1 MHQKVERNSL
11 DLFESLDL
19 PRCRCLHNGTSPIQQ
34 LLRCDSSAPV
44 SPKVL
49 VVLKCHSNHVWQ
61 NAGTP
66 IMDSQS
72 VHPCDTPVLLKPL
85 NTFVSKTSAEEF
97 LVVPF
102 CSILKKVD
110 LKSMPKCVESNES
123 QHPEVRKT
131 TFWRTSDD
139 SRKLCREKL

>member
-1 MHQKVERNSL
+1 MDVNAPKGREIPWIFSNHWIFPDVVASTME
-11 DLFESLDL
+11 F
-19 PRCRCLHNGTSPIQQ
+19 NGTSPIQQ

-72 VHPCDTPVLLKPL
+72 VHPCDTSVLLKPL

-102 CSILKKVD
+102 CSILKKVY
-110 LKSMPKCVESNES
+110 LKSMPK
-123 QHPEVRKT
+123 
-131 TFWRTSDD
+131 
-139 SRKLCREKL
+139 